1 MSEKQ
6 KGFVVPKRIIAS
18 FAYTRSSLEG
28 ISINFVEGLPKSERM
43 TLIFVV
49 VDRLSKFGHFIPT
62 SHPYFGQQ
70 IAKEFFKNIFKMY
83 GLPKSIV
90 SDRDPIF
97 FEQILAGI
105 VQAAR
110 HLIQHGLSVPSAD
123 GWSDKSHEQNYGD
136 VSEMLL
142 FR

>member
-1 MSEKQ
+1 
-6 KGFVVPKRIIAS
+6 
-18 FAYTRSSLEG
+18 
-28 ISINFVEGLPKSERM
+28 M

-110 HLIQHGLSVPSAD
+110 HLIQHGLSIPSAD